1 MSSTHEKIG
10 GDFGQQGGKSRG
22 ILAKEGEERKRKT
35 VWMREERENQLKKG
49 VARSEKTEM
58 EKAIK
63 KIKGGKFPPFLVM
76 IFFVTVYLNHS
87 RCHQTQQ
94 EYVV

>member
-1 MSSTHEKIG
+1 MG
-10 GDFGQQGGKSRG
+10 GDFGQGDEKAEG
-22 ILAKEGEERKRKT
+22 ILANQGEERKRKT